1 MTPGTI
7 LFILL
12 AVASVSADLAIAS
25 HAEVGHPAAARFGC
39 LLGLLLGQLSLF
51 TAAWLRTPRLWPRW
65 CAAMGLGIVA
75 ASHLLASQDD
85 VPWLHWAILLGV
97 FSAISILLPWVY
109 QSSAG
114 AQPPRF
120 SLAGL
125 FTLTTLATLLCG
137 AILHSDFPWQQLPLV
152 LPGLV
157 LWAAPALLLALTL
170 TADNRSAPRQMTVG
184 LTLLLVLG
192 TGAALLIPAPW
203 NRLPLVIAWQS
214 LYLLLAGL
222 VVLQARRNDAQWA
235 GRIGRVRRHASAQ

>member
-7 LFILL
+7 LFLLL
-12 AVASVSADLAIAS
+12 AVASVSADVAIAS
-25 HAEVGHPAAARFGC
+25 HAEVGQPSAVRFGC
-39 LLGLLLGQLSLF
+39 SLGLLLGQLALL

-65 CAAMGLGIVA
+65 CAATGLGIVA

-85 VPWLHWAILLGV
+85 VPWLHWAMLLGV
-97 FSAISILLPWVY
+97 FATISILLPWIY
-109 QSSAG
+109 LSSTRNA
-114 AQPPRF
+114 PPRF

-137 AILHSDFPWQQLPLV
+137 AVLHSDFPWRQLPMV

-157 LWAAPALLLALTL
+157 LWAAPALLSTLTL
-170 TADNRSAPRQMTVG
+170 TSDEGGAARQMTIG
-184 LTLLLVLG
+184 LTLLLTLA
-192 TGAALLIPAPW
+192 TIAAVLIPAPL

-235 GRIGRVRRHASAQ
+235 GRIGRVRRPISTQ